1 MLCWHVQ
8 VGWHGLVDAVGHHSG
23 TDGAQGARGLPWGGF
38 YLALFQQETV
48 CAEAQ
53 V

>member
-1 MLCWHVQ
+1 MQ
-8 VGWHGLVDAVGHHSG
+8 VGWLALNPTVGQMGHEVVG
-23 TDGAQGARGLPWGGF
+23 DWPGENF
-38 YLALFQQETV
+38 YLGLFQQETV